1 LKFTY
6 LVREQGFLRKGLNLR
21 LKKKQTLALIGLN
34 MPRTALYLE
43 SIDEQGKQILDL
55 NFF

>member
-21 LKKKQTLALIGLN
+21 LKKTLALIGLN
-34 MPRTALYLE
+34 MPRTALYL
-43 SIDEQGKQILDL
+43 LDL